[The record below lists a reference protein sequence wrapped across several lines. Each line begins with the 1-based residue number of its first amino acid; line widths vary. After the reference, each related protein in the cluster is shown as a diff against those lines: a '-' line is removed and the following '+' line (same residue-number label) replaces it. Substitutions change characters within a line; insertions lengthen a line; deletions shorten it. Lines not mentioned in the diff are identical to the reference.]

1 MKKNLKLPLLF
12 FLSIMLAYGLSS
24 CNDDGYS
31 IGDFWV
37 DLVKVNK
44 DEKGNVESF
53 TREDG
58 KTLFIAASD
67 TRYIPKNERAVIN
80 YTILSDNYGKYDHA
94 IKLNG
99 YYEDVLTKPIIYV
112 AKDDKHK
119 QDSIGYDKIKV
130 FSLWAKADYIN
141 ISFGINVS
149 GQAQHLLNL
158 VAVEEDKVQQ
168 EGKPIQLQFRHN
180 KNGDNEN
187 YPSGKSNVSFK
198 LDEYIQANKG
208 KSELTFEITWT
219 EYNGTEKKET
229 VKYPLPTE

>member
-1 MKKNLKLPLLF
+1 
-12 FLSIMLAYGLSS
+12 MLH
-24 CNDDGYS
+24 
-31 IGDFWV
+31 V
-37 DLVKVNK
+37 
-44 DEKGNVESF
+44 
-53 TREDG
+53 
-58 KTLFIAASD
+58 
-67 TRYIPKNERAVIN
+67 
-80 YTILSDNYGKYDHA
+80 SDNGQA
-94 IKLNG
+94 QPAT
-99 YYEDVLTKPIIYV
+99 YEIQKE
-112 AKDDKHK
+112 
-119 QDSIGYDKIKV
+119 DSRYFIVSAFKRLYIGYDKIKV